1 MTVAETCALAK
12 EHVCAAANLTEESR
26 NRMLTLAAQALC
38 SRAQEIIKA
47 NEKDISAC
55 TRTAIG

>member
-12 EHVCAAANLTEESR
+12 KNACAAANLTEEAR

-47 NEKDISAC
+47 NEKDISAD
-55 TRTAIG
+55 RKSVV